1 MCSCKDKT
9 PVPLLCFPFITWL
22 KEVMPAWLTGC
33 PFWWPNQSGK
43 EVFLVTRQ
51 APTSP
56 QWPVWLLPPRK
67 TLCLLTIP
75 NLFSGLLKYHS
86 AEGLSNPATVVTVF
100 CHLLSVSSHPHL
112 LWEVG
117 HEATGSGA
125 RHSGFAFWLCNSL
138 PVRLWK
144 SYFACLCLSF
154 LICKTVATS

>member
-9 PVPLLCFPFITWL
+9 PVPLLFASPSAPDSRRWCQLDLPVAQPVWKGSLAI
-22 KEVMPAWLTGC
+22 
-33 PFWWPNQSGK
+33 
-43 EVFLVTRQ
+43 VTRQ

-56 QWPVWLLPPRK
+56 RRPVWLLPPRK

-86 AEGLSNPATVVTVF
+86 AEGLSSPATVVTVF
-100 CHLLSVSSHPHL
+100 CHLLSVSPHPHL
-112 LWEVG
+112 LREEAG

-125 RHSGFAFWLCNSL
+125 RHSGLAFWLCNSL

-144 SYFACLCLSF
+144 SYFACLCLRF